1 MIVYTLRR
9 VGALVFL
16 VVGISII
23 AFAIVRLIPGDPARV
38 ILGTSGGNAQVV
50 KRLDAQ
56 LGVDR
61 PVVTQYFIWAGD
73 LFKGNFGYSYSQQQS
88 VSSLLVQNVPASLEL
103 IVAGL
108 ILTVVFGLLIGIV
121 AALRRNTVTDTLLMA
136 GSVFFLSIPSYWLG
150 LLLIELL
157 AVRVHVFP
165 VVGGTGLTGLVLP
178 AVTLGLGGI
187 GLTARFVRSSVIEA
201 AHQPHVLTA
210 RAKGISRRL
219 LLTQHVVRNALLP
232 VFTILGLQFG
242 SLLSG
247 VVLVEV
253 VFSRPGLGR
262 LLVDSITSKDYP
274 TVQAAVLLIAVAY
287 CVVNLAVDLAYQFL
301 DPRTVAR

>member
-16 VVGISII
+16 AIGISII
-23 AFAIVRLIPGDPARV
+23 AFAIVRLIPGDPAKV
-38 ILGTSGGNAQVV
+38 ILGTSGGNAEIV

-56 LGVDR
+56 LGVNR

-88 VSSLLVQNVPASLEL
+88 VSSLLAQNVPASLEL

-108 ILTVVFGLLIGIV
+108 VLTFVFGLLIGIV
-121 AALRRNTVTDTLLMA
+121 AALRRNTVTDTVLMA

-287 CVVNLAVDLAYQFL
+287 CVVNLVVDLAYQFL

>member
-88 VSSLLVQNVPASLEL
+88 VSSLLAQNVPASLEL

>member
-1 MIVYTLRR
+1 VIVYTLRR
-9 VGALVFL
+9 IGALVFL
-16 VVGISII
+16 AIGISII

-38 ILGTSGGNAQVV
+38 ILGTSGGNAQIV

-56 LGVDR
+56 LGLDR
-61 PVVTQYFIWAGD
+61 PVVTQYFIWVGD
-73 LFKGNFGYSYSQQQS
+73 VLKGNFGYSYSQQQS
-88 VSSLLVQNVPASLEL
+88 VSSLLAQNVPASLEL

-108 ILTVVFGLLIGIV
+108 ILTVAFGLLIGIV

-136 GSVFFLSIPSYWLG
+136 GSVVFLSIPSYWLG

-157 AVRVHVFP
+157 AVRVHLFP
-165 VVGGTGLTGLVLP
+165 VVGGTGLTGLILP

-187 GLTARFVRSSVIEA
+187 GLTSRFVRSSVIEA
-201 AHQPHVLTA
+201 AQQPHVLTA
-210 RAKGISRRL
+210 RAKGISTRL
-219 LLTQHVVRNALLP
+219 LLTHHVVRNALLP

-287 CVVNLAVDLAYQFL
+287 CVVNLLVDLAYQFL

>member
-88 VSSLLVQNVPASLEL
+88 VSSLLTQNVPASLEL

-108 ILTVVFGLLIGIV
+108 VLTVVFGLLIGIV

-150 LLLIELL
+150 LLLIDLL

-219 LLTQHVVRNALLP
+219 LLTQHVVRNAMLP

>member
-38 ILGTSGGNAQVV
+38 ILGTSGGNAEVV

-73 LFKGNFGYSYSQQQS
+73 VFKGNFGYSYSQQQS
-88 VSSLLVQNVPASLEL
+88 VSSLLAQNVPASLEL

>member
-1 MIVYTLRR
+1 
-9 VGALVFL
+9 
-16 VVGISII
+16 
-23 AFAIVRLIPGDPARV
+23 
-38 ILGTSGGNAQVV
+38 
-50 KRLDAQ
+50 
-56 LGVDR
+56 
-61 PVVTQYFIWAGD
+61 
-73 LFKGNFGYSYSQQQS
+73 
-88 VSSLLVQNVPASLEL
+88 
-103 IVAGL
+103 
-108 ILTVVFGLLIGIV
+108 
-121 AALRRNTVTDTLLMA
+121 
-136 GSVFFLSIPSYWLG
+136 
-150 LLLIELL
+150 
-157 AVRVHVFP
+157 VFP

-187 GLTARFVRSSVIEA
+187 GLTARFVRSSVVEA
-201 AHQPHVLTA
+201 AQQPHVLTA
-210 RAKGISRRL
+210 RAKGISPRL

-274 TVQAAVLLIAVAY
+274 TVQATVLLIAVAY

-301 DPRTVAR
+301 DPRTVTR

>member
-219 LLTQHVVRNALLP
+219 LLTQHVVRNAMLP

>member
-1 MIVYTLRR
+1 MMRYTSRR
-9 VGALVFL
+9 LGALVFL
-16 VVGISII
+16 AIGISII
-23 AFAIVRLIPGDPARV
+23 DFAIIRLVPGDPARN
-38 ILGTSGGNAQVV
+38 ILGTSDATPALIA
-50 KRLDAQ
+50 RLNSQ
-56 LGVDR
+56 LGLDR
-61 PVVTQYFIWAGD
+61 PVVTQYWIWAGD
-73 LFKGNFGYSYSQQQS
+73 VLRGNFGYSYSQKQS
-88 VSSLLVQNVPASLEL
+88 VSSLLAQNIPPTLEL
-103 IVAGL
+103 ILAGL
-108 ILTVVFGLLIGIV
+108 ALTVIFGLLIGVV
-121 AALRRNTVTDTLLMA
+121 AALQRGRATDTVLMA
-136 GSVFFLSIPSYWLG
+136 ASVTFLSIPSFWLG

-157 AVRVHVFP
+157 AVRIHLFP
-165 VVGGTGLTGLVLP
+165 VVGGGGLDGLALP
-178 AVTLGLGGI
+178 AITLALGGV

-219 LLTQHVVRNALLP
+219 LLTQHVVRNAMLP

>member
-88 VSSLLVQNVPASLEL
+88 VSSLLTQNVPASLEL

-219 LLTQHVVRNALLP
+219 LLTQHVVRNAMLP

>member
-16 VVGISII
+16 AIGISII

-38 ILGTSGGNAQVV
+38 ILGTSGGNAEVV

-88 VSSLLVQNVPASLEL
+88 VSSLLAQNVPASLEL

-108 ILTVVFGLLIGIV
+108 ILTVVFGLLIGIA

-201 AHQPHVLTA
+201 ARQPHVLTA
-210 RAKGISRRL
+210 RAKGISPRL

-287 CVVNLAVDLAYQFL
+287 CIVNLAVDLAYQFL